1 MMNIYHVY
9 IMRDDIEK
17 WIALA
22 LYSTEQAELLG
33 QAFPDITRIETWSGD
48 VVYKA
53 KHKRTVH

>member
-1 MMNIYHVY
+1 MNIYHVY
-9 IMRDDIEK
+9 ITRDGQEK

-48 VVYKA
+48 
-53 KHKRTVH
+53 

>member
-9 IMRDDIEK
+9 IMRDDQEK

-22 LYSTEQAELLG
+22 LYSTEQAILLG
-33 QAFPDITRIETWSGD
+33 QALHEIIRIETWNGD

>member
-1 MMNIYHVY
+1 MNIYHVY
-9 IMRDDIEK
+9 ITRDGQEK

-33 QAFPDITRIETWSGD
+33 QAFPDISRIETWSGD
-48 VVYKA
+48 EIYKA

>member
-1 MMNIYHVY
+1 MNIYHVY
-9 IMRDDIEK
+9 IMRDDLEK

-48 VVYKA
+48 VVYKS